1 MKIKSCKEE
10 VSMQSNGLFALA
22 LVLAA
27 LSVLAGVYYLIPNVY
42 HVLTFHD
49 AMQIQV
55 KHALAFF
62 AVAIVL
68 VVGARFARNSAP
80 TK

>member
-1 MKIKSCKEE
+1 
-10 VSMQSNGLFALA
+10 MQPNGLFALA
-22 LVLAA
+22 LGLAA

-49 AMQIQV
+49 ATQIQV

-62 AVAIVL
+62 GLAAVL
-68 VVGARFARNSAP
+68 VVGARFARNSVP